1 MREFWKVTHCMTCL
15 SSLIILGLPLL
26 ISDNIMGDDEGITL
40 LSDLEIY
47 KYVGS
52 GCDPDTCTTLTV
64 YIEDCDNYPND
75 PCDLAYNL
83 LEDTCCDVPG
93 SVNCTGI
100 EGSPAFGAVYDL
112 VHTAP
117 TCLNPDYILCC
128 KSELDSSKQH
138 LLYRNYPMCEISE
151 FLYYTDPITPMY
163 CP

>member
-1 MREFWKVTHCMTCL
+1 MIENVKMSRNLPILFSVIALCL
-15 SSLIILGLPLL
+15 PICIVGNILAEEP
-26 ISDNIMGDDEGITL
+26 GITL

-47 KYVGS
+47 KFVGS

-83 LEDTCCDVPG
+83 LDDTCCDVPG

-112 VHTAP
+112 VYTAP

-138 LLYRNYPMCEISE
+138 MLYRNYPMCEISE